1 MIVCRVP
8 GRVGAVW
15 RVTSVTPWRCD
26 VSWRL
31 RFRPQLYNCDI
42 CYQQTTAL
50 LPCPTLSS
58 PWIEFLN
65 FCHWYSL
72 TLERPSLIGHLS
84 KCPCW
89 NWDSCSL
96 NIHRL
101 FCGHVD
107 KFPNFGGNKLQLQ
120 LGQASLNPPRLVL
133 EVGGLQLCSHAWE
146 AELPH
151 LGTLT
156 LPRCLAMGW

>member
-1 MIVCRVP
+1 MSKMLCSYQIVVRSRDNTVSIFYFLWVASLSNEGSWLVTTDMIVCRVP

-58 PWIEFLN
+58 PRTGFFN

-101 FCGHVD
+101 FCGQV
-107 KFPNFGGNKLQLQ
+107 
-120 LGQASLNPPRLVL
+120 S
-133 EVGGLQLCSHAWE
+133 
-146 AELPH
+146 
-151 LGTLT
+151 
-156 LPRCLAMGW
+156 